1 VARVRRA
8 VMAAGAIGVAGCGL
22 LNRKPQDTPAQ
33 IAARA
38 AQDARIGREVEA
50 RLAAEPSIGAG
61 RVRVA
66 VDRGEVGL
74 FGSVAGLGA
83 LRCAERNAELV
94 HGVRLIIDQ
103 LVLDPGP
110 RDVRCLAPRAAPTT
124 SGSR

>member
-1 VARVRRA
+1 
-8 VMAAGAIGVAGCGL
+8 MAMTMTGCGL
-22 LNRKPQDTPAQ
+22 LNKQAADTPAQ

-38 AQDARIGREVEA
+38 SEDARILREVEA

-66 VDRGEVGL
+66 VERGEVGL
-74 FGSVAGLGA
+74 FGSVAGFGA

-94 HGVRLIIDQ
+94 HGVRLVIDQ

-110 RDVRCLAPRAAPTT
+110 KEVRCLAPRAASAVP
-124 SGSR
+124 GSP